1 MSSNDTLRQIR
12 VSQPSRIRPS
22 QPMSRRELADL
33 VNQYVWDN
41 FQQRT
46 GLDENYIGKLERGV
60 VRWPNDVYRAGLRA
74 VLGVRDD
81 ADLGFRP
88 ARGPLSPGQPG
99 DESPAWIMSMAV
111 AAASVLDAMTLATP
125 PGRVGRPEIDQIREV
140 AQAFAAW
147 DNRFGG
153 MARDAPI
160 ALLRWSAGLL
170 RSRTCPVPLQ
180 PELLSAVAQLAHT
193 CGFMAFDSH
202 AFEDARRLLAF
213 GVACAEEADNWQ
225 LRARLLATTARVDTW
240 VGEPDRGLTHTQLA
254 LVRSDRLTATEQAML
269 HSLEARALAR
279 MRRAD
284 ETHEAIARADHAFAR
299 RQVDEDPTWMAHYD
313 DAQHAGDTGAALA
326 DLILAALDS
335 PDRAAEPPRLPD
347 AVIEDAR
354 RRLEDA
360 VDLRR
365 PELARCR
372 ALSEIG
378 LAKLMMA
385 TGDLDD
391 AIALAERA
399 LATAEAMRSRRVADE
414 LVRLDRL
421 AERYGDHAGVQV
433 LRGLLSVAA
442 TP

>member
-1 MSSNDTLRQIR
+1 
-12 VSQPSRIRPS
+12 
-22 QPMSRRELADL
+22 
-33 VNQYVWDN
+33 
-41 FQQRT
+41 
-46 GLDENYIGKLERGV
+46 
-60 VRWPNDVYRAGLRA
+60 
-74 VLGVRDD
+74 
-81 ADLGFRP
+81 
-88 ARGPLSPGQPG
+88 
-99 DESPAWIMSMAV
+99 
-111 AAASVLDAMTLATP
+111 
-125 PGRVGRPEIDQIREV
+125 
-140 AQAFAAW
+140 
-147 DNRFGG
+147 
-153 MARDAPI
+153 
-160 ALLRWSAGLL
+160 
-170 RSRTCPVPLQ
+170 
-180 PELLSAVAQLAHT
+180 
-193 CGFMAFDSH
+193 
-202 AFEDARRLLAF
+202 
-213 GVACAEEADNWQ
+213 
-225 LRARLLATTARVDTW
+225 
-240 VGEPDRGLTHTQLA
+240 
-254 LVRSDRLTATEQAML
+254 
-269 HSLEARALAR
+269 

-326 DLILAALDS
+326 DLVLAALDN
-335 PDRAAEPPRLPD
+335 PDRAAELPRLPD
-347 AVIEDAR
+347 AAIEDAC

-399 LATAEAMRSRRVADE
+399 LATAESMRSRRVADE

-442 TP
+442 MP

>member
-1 MSSNDTLRQIR
+1 VSGNDTLRQIR
-12 VSQPSRIRPS
+12 LSQPSRVRPS
-22 QPMSRRELADL
+22 QPMSRRELAEL
-33 VNQYVWDN
+33 VNQYVSDN

-74 VLGVRDD
+74 VLGVGDD

-88 ARGPLSPGQPG
+88 TRGPLSPGHPG
-99 DESPAWIMSMAV
+99 DESPAWITSMAV

-125 PGRVGRPEIDQIREV
+125 PSRVGRPEIDQIREA

-147 DNRFGG
+147 DNRYGG
-153 MARDAPI
+153 LARDAPI

-170 RSRTCPVPLQ
+170 RSRTCPLPLQ

-202 AFEDARRLLAF
+202 AFDDARRLLAF

-240 VGEPDRGLTHTQLA
+240 VGEPDRGRTHTQLA

-279 MRRAD
+279 MRRSD
-284 ETHEAIARADHAFAR
+284 DTHEAIDRADDAFGR

-313 DAQHAGDTGAALA
+313 AAQHAGDTGAALT
-326 DLILAALDS
+326 DLVLATLAGTES
-335 PDRAAEPPRLPD
+335 AATRPPLPD
-347 AVIEDAR
+347 LVINEAH
-354 RRLEDA
+354 RRLRDA
-360 VDLRR
+360 IDLRR

-372 ALSEIG
+372 ALSEIA

-385 TGDLDD
+385 TGAVDE
-391 AIALAERA
+391 AIALAEAA
-399 LATAEAMRSRRVADE
+399 LTTAESMRSRRVADE

-421 AERYGDHAGVQV
+421 AERYEDHAGVQA
-433 LRGLLSVAA
+433 LRARLAVAA
-442 TP
+442 MP

>member
-1 MSSNDTLRQIR
+1 VSSNDTLRQTR
-12 VSQPSRIRPS
+12 LSQPSRVRPS
-22 QPMSRRELADL
+22 QPMSRRELAEL

-74 VLGVRDD
+74 VLGVGDD

-88 ARGPLSPGQPG
+88 TRGPLSPGPG
-99 DESPAWIMSMAV
+99 DESPAWITSMAV
-111 AAASVLDAMTLATP
+111 AAASVLDAMTLSTP
-125 PGRVGRPEIDQIREV
+125 PSRVGRPEIDQIREA

-147 DNRFGG
+147 DNRYGG
-153 MARDAPI
+153 LARDAPI

-180 PELLSAVAQLAHT
+180 PELLSAVAHLAHT

-202 AFEDARRLLAF
+202 AFDDARRLLAF

-279 MRRAD
+279 MGRAE
-284 ETHEAIARADHAFAR
+284 ETNDAIARADAAFAH

-313 DAQHAGDTGAALA
+313 AAQHAGDTGAALA
-326 DLILAALDS
+326 DLVLAT
-335 PDRAAEPPRLPD
+335 RAGTETATELPPLPD
-347 AVIEDAR
+347 PVIDDAR
-354 RRLEDA
+354 RRLQDA

-365 PELARCR
+365 RELARCR

-385 TGDLDD
+385 TGDFDE

-399 LATAEAMRSRRVADE
+399 LATAESMRSRRVADE
-414 LVRLDRL
+414 LIRLDRL
-421 AERYGDHAGVQV
+421 AERHEDHAGVQA
-433 LRGLLSVAA
+433 LRARLSVAA
-442 TP
+442 MP

>member
-1 MSSNDTLRQIR
+1 VSSNDTLRQIR
-12 VSQPSRIRPS
+12 LSQPSRVRPS
-22 QPMSRRELADL
+22 QPMSRRELAEL

-74 VLGVRDD
+74 VLGVGDD

-88 ARGPLSPGQPG
+88 TRGPLSPGPG
-99 DESPAWIMSMAV
+99 DESPAWITSMAV
-111 AAASVLDAMTLATP
+111 AAASVLDAMTLSTP
-125 PGRVGRPEIDQIREV
+125 PSRVGRPEIDQIREA

-147 DNRFGG
+147 DNRYGG
-153 MARDAPI
+153 LARDAPI

-180 PELLSAVAQLAHT
+180 PELLSAVAHLAHT

-202 AFEDARRLLAF
+202 AFDDARRLLAF

-279 MRRAD
+279 MGRAE
-284 ETHEAIARADHAFAR
+284 ETNDAIARADAAFAH

-313 DAQHAGDTGAALA
+313 AAQHAGDTGAALA
-326 DLILAALDS
+326 DLVLAT
-335 PDRAAEPPRLPD
+335 RAGTETATELPPLPD
-347 AVIEDAR
+347 PVIDDAR
-354 RRLEDA
+354 RRLQDA

-365 PELARCR
+365 PELVRCR

-385 TGDLDD
+385 TGDLDE

-399 LATAEAMRSRRVADE
+399 LATAESMRSRRVADE
-414 LVRLDRL
+414 LIRLDRL
-421 AERYGDHAGVQV
+421 AERHEDHAGVQA
-433 LRGLLSVAA
+433 LRARLSVAA
-442 TP
+442 MP

>member
-22 QPMSRRELADL
+22 QPMSRRELAHL
-33 VNQYVWDN
+33 VNQYVWDI

-74 VLGVRDD
+74 VLGVGDD

-125 PGRVGRPEIDQIREV
+125 PGRGGRDRPDPRGGPGVRGVGQPLR
-140 AQAFAAW
+140 W
-147 DNRFGG
+147 

-225 LRARLLATTARVDTW
+225 LRPGCW
-240 VGEPDRGLTHTQLA
+240 
-254 LVRSDRLTATEQAML
+254 
-269 HSLEARALAR
+269 
-279 MRRAD
+279 RRRPAPIPGW
-284 ETHEAIARADHAFAR
+284 AS
-299 RQVDEDPTWMAHYD
+299 P
-313 DAQHAGDTGAALA
+313 TGA
-326 DLILAALDS
+326 
-335 PDRAAEPPRLPD
+335 
-347 AVIEDAR
+347 
-354 RRLEDA
+354 
-360 VDLRR
+360 
-365 PELARCR
+365 
-372 ALSEIG
+372 
-378 LAKLMMA
+378 
-385 TGDLDD
+385 
-391 AIALAERA
+391 
-399 LATAEAMRSRRVADE
+399 
-414 LVRLDRL
+414 
-421 AERYGDHAGVQV
+421 
-433 LRGLLSVAA
+433 
-442 TP
+442 

>member
-1 MSSNDTLRQIR
+1 
-12 VSQPSRIRPS
+12 
-22 QPMSRRELADL
+22 MSRRELADL

-74 VLGVRDD
+74 VLGVGDD

-88 ARGPLSPGQPG
+88 ARAPLSPGQAG
-99 DESPAWIMSMAV
+99 DGSPPWIMSMAV
-111 AAASVLDAMTLATP
+111 AAASVLDAMTLTTP
-125 PGRVGRPEIDQIREV
+125 PSRVGRPEIDQIREA

-202 AFEDARRLLAF
+202 AVDDARRLLAF

-225 LRARLLATTARVDTW
+225 LRARLLATTARVETW
-240 VGEPDRGLTHTQLA
+240 VGEPDRGLTRTQLA
-254 LVRSDRLTATEQAML
+254 LVRSDRLTATERAML

-284 ETHEAIARADHAFAR
+284 ETHEAIARADDAFAR
-299 RQVDEDPTWMAHYD
+299 RQVDVDPTWMAHYD
-313 DAQHAGDTGAALA
+313 AAQHAGDTGAALS
-326 DLILAALDS
+326 DLVLAALAS
-335 PDRAAEPPRLPD
+335 PDTGPEPPQLPD
-347 AVIEDAR
+347 AVVEEAR
-354 RRLEDA
+354 RRLQDA
-360 VDLRR
+360 IDLRR

-372 ALSEIG
+372 ALSAIV
-378 LAKLMMA
+378 LAQLMMA
-385 TGDLDD
+385 TGDLDE
-391 AIALAERA
+391 AIVLAEQA
-399 LATAEAMRSRRVADE
+399 LATVESMRSRRVADE
-414 LVRLDRL
+414 LIRLDRL
-421 AERYGDHAGVQV
+421 AERHGDHAGVQA
-433 LRGLLSVAA
+433 LRGRLSVAA
-442 TP
+442 MP